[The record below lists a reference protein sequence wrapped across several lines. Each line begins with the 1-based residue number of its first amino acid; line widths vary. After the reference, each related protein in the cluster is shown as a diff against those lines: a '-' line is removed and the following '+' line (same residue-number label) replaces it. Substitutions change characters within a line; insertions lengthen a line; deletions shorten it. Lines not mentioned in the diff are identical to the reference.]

1 MDMTKKI
8 GLIII
13 LALFLF
19 SCGVGNSPSVPGPGT
34 AMALAQLPAEDRRI
48 AIVHSATTRD
58 NFYDAFAYNQLFAS
72 MQHQAMMAGVP
83 FDLLSESDVADTATL
98 LKYDAL
104 LMPEFSHVPQASRAA
119 IRTALLNAQ
128 AAGVAIVTSGEFMSI
143 DATGQSYGDSSAMMA
158 DLLGLNIVS
167 YLSGVAATV
176 KVATADHPATN
187 GYALNEELISYDE
200 IWFGSFA
207 AVAGEQ
213 STVLTTVTAS
223 GSTHPGLQV
232 VEREGRVLHFANE
245 QIMADN
251 NLLWTVLQWAVYG
264 DVSPLALQVTRNESV
279 FIGRN
284 DMDQAMIAA
293 DLPQTEIPLLE
304 MLEDWKRD
312 YDFVSSYYIDIGN
325 NPAAGQYTD
334 WGVSA
339 PLYQQYIALG
349 NEIGTHSWTHPHF
362 TSSLSD
368 IQLEFEFNQS
378 KNEIANNLGVEVIGG
393 AVPGTAESLAV
404 VENLNKWFKYFSG
417 RSGTVGTG
425 YPNAIGFLEPQ
436 HDMLYFSLNMSP
448 DYTLIDVLNKTPSQ
462 ALDIW
467 KSEIDQV
474 MVHAQKP
481 VIHWL
486 WHDYGPTTETVAGRY
501 SKEMF
506 EETLAYA
513 KSLDTEFTTLANMHD
528 RFRSFKTTRLTV
540 GTDLTINA
548 TVDSEDVGQFSL
560 KLAAGNKIQSVSN
573 WYAYDDNQVFLPE
586 TGGSFSIKP
595 GATADPVSR
604 VTSLPP
610 RARLKSLSGDG
621 NELSFSFEGKGEVS
635 VKLSPGMTR
644 NSLVNGASSFS
655 EQDGILTLNFNV
667 GGIHNVTL
675 TAVEPIN
682 RAPAA
687 DAVTLQTETIK
698 PVAVTLAGSD
708 LDNDTLSYRVLMQPA
723 NGVLTGTEPVL
734 SYVSNVGF
742 SGIDTF
748 SYVASDGVLD
758 SPPARVEIN
767 VQLPRPAN
775 SAPVANRQVLATLK
789 EQPLSFLLSG
799 SDNEGQSLTYDVV
812 AAPSHGVITG
822 TAPNLLYTPAADFS
836 GFDKIRFT
844 VSDGEKNSE
853 PADVVFNVEP
863 QLSAGGGTISNAL
876 TGAIVDASFN
886 EWQTAQSF
894 GVDPA
899 DVTGALNTIDWK
911 EAWMGHD
918 SGNIYIAY
926 RQQSP
931 VSLSWGH
938 SIYLDTDTSGTTGFR
953 GFAGEFSIGVDYAIE
968 GNTLF
973 RYTGSTQNEWSWQL
987 IGSIDSSVTS
997 DRVELS
1003 VARSLIGNPTNMR
1016 LFFVGY
1022 SSATGGTALDYYPDD
1037 VTNTSAILKGRR
1049 FSYSVDPNQNVENIA
1064 PVANAQQIDIINN
1077 AQLAFVLTGSDLNN
1091 DTLTY
1096 RLASG
1101 PQNGTVT
1108 GTAPELVY
1116 QPDSGYQGS
1125 DSLVFT
1131 VKDGALTSNPATVVF
1146 NVVAPPLTNSQPV
1159 ANSASM
1165 ATDNNTPITVVL
1177 SGNDADGGVLTYTVI
1192 AQPTKG
1198 VLSGTA
1204 PNLTYTPNAGAS
1216 GVDTFTFKV
1225 NDGSDDSASA
1235 SVSIT
1240 VTGVATNLTPVANAQ
1255 NLTTAFETAIGVV
1268 LTGSDAEGQPIT
1280 FSIVVP
1286 PTLGSLQGTAPDL
1299 TYVPFN
1305 DRSGIDS
1312 FSFTVNDGVNTSDP
1326 AVVAIDV
1333 QPAPPVNLAPV
1344 ANGQT
1349 LTTPFGQLLSI
1360 TLTASDPEAAA
1371 LTYTIVGPQPANGV
1385 VTGTAPDLIYTPG
1398 ENFTGLDSFRFVASD
1413 GILSSAEATVT
1424 IDVGEQSDG
1433 AVSNLVSALVVD
1445 GVITD
1450 WAGVTSFGP
1459 DPDDV
1464 TGPNNPLDWREAW
1477 VAHSATDFYFAFRN
1491 DQAFQP
1497 SWGHGI
1503 FIDVDGDPNTGFR
1516 GFSAEFPIGAD
1527 YLIEAYDIHKY
1538 TGSGQNWSWTTQGST
1553 TIATNG
1559 DTGEISLPRAM
1570 LGNPADLQLY
1580 LKAVNTPFGG
1590 IGVDHYPDSAIDAT
1604 APLSGR
1610 ALRYTTVP

>member
-1 MDMTKKI
+1 MTRKF
-8 GLIII
+8 GLIIS
-13 LALFLF
+13 LSLFLF
-19 SCGVGNSPSVPGPGT
+19 SCGVDNNPNEAGPE
-34 AMALAQLPAEDRRI
+34 AASALAQLPAEDRRI

-58 NFYDAFAYNQLFAS
+58 NFYDPFAYNQLFAS
-72 MQHQAMMAGVP
+72 MQQQAMMAGVP
-83 FDLLSESDVADTATL
+83 FDLLSESDVADTTTL
-98 LKYDAL
+98 LQYDAL
-104 LMPEFSHVPQASRAA
+104 LMPEFSYVPRADRAA
-119 IRTALLNAQ
+119 IRAALLNAQ
-128 AAGVAIVTSGEFMSI
+128 AAGVAIVTSGEFMSF
-143 DATGQSYGDSSAMMA
+143 DASGQPYGDSSAMMA
-158 DLLGLNIVS
+158 DLLGLNIVD
-167 YLSGVAATV
+167 YLSGVAATL

-187 GYALNEELISYDE
+187 NYTSNEELISYDE
-200 IWFGSFA
+200 IWFASFA
-207 AVAGEQ
+207 AVDGEQ
-213 STVLTTVTAS
+213 STVLTTITAS
-223 GSTHPGLQV
+223 GATHPGLQV
-232 VEREGRVLHFANE
+232 VERQGRVLHFANE

-251 NLLWTVLQWAVYG
+251 NLLWTAMQWAVYG
-264 DVSPLALQVTRNESV
+264 DVAPVALQITRNESV

-293 DLPQTEIPLLE
+293 DLPETEIPLLE
-304 MLEDWKRD
+304 MIEDWKRD

-368 IQLEFEFNQS
+368 AQLEFEFNQS
-378 KNEIANNLGVEVIGG
+378 KNEIASNLGVEVIGG
-393 AVPGTAESLAV
+393 AVPGTDESLAV

-417 RSGTVGTG
+417 RTGTVGTG

-448 DYTLIDVLNKTPSQ
+448 DFYLIDVLNKTPSQ
-462 ALDIW
+462 ALDTW
-467 KSEIDQV
+467 KAEIDQV
-474 MVHAQKP
+474 MLRAQKP

-486 WHDYGPTTETVAGRY
+486 WHDYGPTTQTAAGRY
-501 SKEMF
+501 SKAMF
-506 EETLAYA
+506 EDTLAYA
-513 KSLDTEFTTLANMHD
+513 KSLGTEFTTLANMHD
-528 RFRSFKTTRLTV
+528 RFRSFKNTKLTV

-548 TVDSEDVGQFSL
+548 TIDAEDVGQFSL
-560 KLAAGNKIQSVSN
+560 KLAAGKKIQRVAN

-586 TGGSFSIKP
+586 TGGRFSIKP

-604 VTSLPP
+604 VTSLPA

-621 NELSFSFEGKGEVS
+621 NELSFSFEGKGEVT
-635 VKLSPGMTR
+635 VRLSPGMTG
-644 NSLVNGASSFS
+644 NTLVNGASWFS
-655 EQDGILTLNFNV
+655 EQEGVLTLKFNSDA
-667 GGIHNVTL
+667 IHNVVL

-682 RAPAA
+682 RAPVA
-687 DAVTLQTETIK
+687 DAVSLQTETLN
-698 PVAVTLAGSD
+698 PLDVTLTGSD
-708 LDNDTLSYRVLMQPA
+708 LDNDTLSYRVLMQPG
-723 NGVLTGTEPVL
+723 NGVLTGTEPTL

-742 SGIDTF
+742 SGVDIF

-758 SPPARVEIN
+758 SPPALVEID

-775 SAPVANRQVLATLK
+775 SAPVANRLVLATLK

-799 SDNEGQSLTYDVV
+799 SDNEGRPLTYDVI
-812 AAPSHGVITG
+812 AAPLHGVISG
-822 TAPNLLYTPAADFS
+822 TAPTLLYTPAAGYF
-836 GFDKIRFT
+836 GLDKIQFT
-844 VSDGEKNSE
+844 VSDGEKSSE
-853 PADVVFNVEP
+853 PAEVIFNVEP
-863 QLSAGGGTISNAL
+863 QLSAGGGTISNAI
-876 TGAIVDASFN
+876 TGAIVDGSLN
-886 EWQTAQSF
+886 DWQTAQSF
-894 GVDPA
+894 GVDPVDA
-899 DVTGALNTIDWK
+899 TGTQNTIDWK

-918 SGNIYIAY
+918 ASKFYIAY
-926 RQQSP
+926 QQHSP

-938 SIYLDTDTSGTTGFR
+938 SIYIDTDTSETTGFL

-973 RYTGSTQNEWSWQL
+973 RYTGITQNEWSWQL
-987 IGSIDSSVTS
+987 VGSIESSVNS
-997 DRVELS
+997 DWVELS
-1003 VARSLIGNPTNMR
+1003 VARSLIGSPTNMR

-1037 VTNTSAILKGRR
+1037 VTNTSAVLKDRR

-1064 PVANAQQIDIINN
+1064 PVANAQQIDISNN
-1077 AQLAFVLTGSDLNN
+1077 AQLAIVLTGSDLNN

-1096 RLASG
+1096 RLSSV

-1108 GTAPELVY
+1108 GTAPDLVY
-1116 QPDSGYQGS
+1116 QPDRGYQGS

-1131 VKDGALTSNPATVVF
+1131 VKDGALTSNPATVLF
-1146 NVVAPPLTNSQPV
+1146 NVVAPPLINSRPV
-1159 ANSASM
+1159 ANSASV
-1165 ATDNNTPITVVL
+1165 ATGSNTPITVLL

-1192 AQPTKG
+1192 SQPTKG

-1204 PNLTYTPNAGAS
+1204 PNLTYTPNAGES
-1216 GVDTFTFKV
+1216 GVDTFNFKV
-1225 NDGSDDSASA
+1225 NDGSDDSGAA

-1240 VTGVATNLTPVANAQ
+1240 VTGVATNLPPVANAQ

-1268 LTGSDAEGQPIT
+1268 LTGTDAEDQAIT
-1280 FSIVVP
+1280 FSIVAP
-1286 PTLGSLQGTAPDL
+1286 PTAGSLQGTAPDL

-1312 FSFTVNDGVNTSDP
+1312 FSFTVSDGVNTSDP
-1326 AVVAIDV
+1326 AVINIDV

-1349 LTTPFGQLLSI
+1349 LTTPFGQPLSI
-1360 TLTASDPEAAA
+1360 TLTATDPEASV
-1371 LTYTIVGPQPANGV
+1371 LTYSIVGPQPVSGV
-1385 VTGTAPDLIYTPG
+1385 LTGSAPDLTYTPAV
-1398 ENFTGLDSFRFVASD
+1398 NFSGLDSFRFVASD
-1413 GILSSAEATVT
+1413 GSLSSAEATVT
-1424 IDVGEQSDG
+1424 IDVGEQPDG
-1433 AVSNLVSALVVD
+1433 AASNLVSGLVVD
-1445 GVITD
+1445 GVISD
-1450 WAGVTSFGP
+1450 WVGVTSFGP

-1516 GFSAEFPIGAD
+1516 GFGAEFPIGAD
-1527 YLIEAYDIHKY
+1527 YLIEAYDVHKY
-1538 TGSGQNWSWTTQGST
+1538 TGTGQNWSWTLQGST
-1553 TIATNG
+1553 TIAVNG

-1570 LGNPADLQLY
+1570 LGNPTDLQLY
-1580 LKAVNTPFGG
+1580 LRAVNTPFGG
-1590 IGVDHYPDSAIDAT
+1590 IGVDHYPDSAIDAA
-1604 APLSGR
+1604 APQSGR
-1610 ALRYTTVP
+1610 ALRYTTAP